1 MRNCGDIDVAEG
13 KANVTGEAP
22 TAARR
27 AHNTCY
33 LRCLRASCMM
43 SRAIQM
49 PRKNATM

>member
-13 KANVTGEAP
+13 KDKADAAP
-22 TAARR
+22 
-27 AHNTCY
+27 NGTCY
-33 LRCLRASCMM
+33 LRCLRASRMM

>member
-1 MRNCGDIDVAEG
+1 MRNCGDIDVVEG
-13 KANVTGEAP
+13 KDN
-22 TAARR
+22 AARR

-33 LRCLRASCMM
+33 LRCLRASRMM

>member
-22 TAARR
+22 TAGA
-27 AHNTCY
+27 ASNGTCY
-33 LRCLRASCMM
+33 LRCLRASRIM